1 MPNNSK
7 NMSGDYA
14 NMGTAYFAENTK
26 ETYDFTNLYFS
37 EIFQMLIT
45 IRKNHEKLSIKISP
59 EKKLE
64 RKYVIPLS
72 PEKRLKKREF
82 PIYIKRTDM
91 PLKETGS
98 IDFNKLRKII
108 FNTSEAFIIY
118 YHYQKNFEGEEG
130 KIPFFIP
137 EAEFDQ
143 EKQKYNFKKRVYVQ
157 EILDFDEPSKILE
170 KLLPYWWPHDRY
182 LNLYQILNN
191 LTISLKRGSDCKGL

>member
-1 MPNNSK
+1 M
-7 NMSGDYA
+7 
-14 NMGTAYFAENTK
+14 
-26 ETYDFTNLYFS
+26 
-37 EIFQMLIT
+37 
-45 IRKNHEKLSIKISP
+45 
-59 EKKLE
+59 
-64 RKYVIPLS
+64 
-72 PEKRLKKREF
+72 
-82 PIYIKRTDM
+82 
-91 PLKETGS
+91 KETGS

-170 KLLPYWWPHDRY
+170 KLLQY
-182 LNLYQILNN
+182 
-191 LTISLKRGSDCKGL
+191 